1 MINPQNMMG
10 LMFEAYLQ
18 NQIEGMMRQ
27 RTMTGTSMML
37 GDLGAQP
44 NQGPLA
50 VEGGQPLE
58 PIKPIEEEAIVP
70 NTQEQSNAINDNES
84 D

>member
-1 MINPQNMMG
+1 
-10 LMFEAYLQ
+10 
-18 NQIEGMMRQ
+18 
-27 RTMTGTSMML
+27 MTGTSMML
-37 GDLGAQP
+37 DLGNQP
-44 NQGPLA
+44 ISGPLP

-58 PIKPIEEEAIVP
+58 PIKPIDEEAIVP